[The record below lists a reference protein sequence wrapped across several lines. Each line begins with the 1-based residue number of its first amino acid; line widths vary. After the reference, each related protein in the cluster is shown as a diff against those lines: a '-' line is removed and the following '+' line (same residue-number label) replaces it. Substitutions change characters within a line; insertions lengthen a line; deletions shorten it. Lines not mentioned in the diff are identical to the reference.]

1 MCSGSR
7 RVGLLEGWQ
16 GDWVGRSWEQAPEPG
31 MPRWDACLR
40 PGEPLNTA
48 ERGDSLFLFLHRQYP
63 LLVDSP
69 SFILQGPV
77 QGSPLPGTPPGFLSP
92 KSPSSW
98 LLGPVL
104 YCLTLWLPSSLTML

>member
-77 QGSPLPGTPPGFLSP
+77 QRSPLPGTPLDFSVQSL
-92 KSPSSW
+92 
-98 LLGPVL
+98 PVL
-104 YCLTLWLPSSLTML
+104 GSWGLYCTV